1 MKSVATAAIYWMV
14 IESTNSCWHKQ
25 GQTLT
30 GGFICAMQKKGI
42 KSWLLS
48 NIAKLGSKPAQQYKH
63 KSVHLLLCIFA
74 INNLNVHTP

>member
-1 MKSVATAAIYWMV
+1 MKSVATGYGDRIYQQLLAQAR
-14 IESTNSCWHKQ
+14 TNFDWRIYLCH
-25 GQTLT
+25 
-30 GGFICAMQKKGI
+30 AKKGI

-48 NIAKLGSKPAQQYKH
+48 NVAKLGSKPAQQY